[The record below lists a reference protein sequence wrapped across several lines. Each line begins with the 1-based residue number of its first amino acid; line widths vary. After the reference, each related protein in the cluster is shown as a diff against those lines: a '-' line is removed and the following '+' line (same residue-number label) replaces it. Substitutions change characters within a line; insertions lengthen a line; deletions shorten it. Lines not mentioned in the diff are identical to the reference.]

1 MEKAEMKAKIEIDA
15 SQKEVWHPVV
25 KGMKDYLHWFTPIEK
40 DCKVDLMTNCMMQ
53 KVHVEDEVATHDWIL
68 CG

>member
-1 MEKAEMKAKIEIDA
+1 
-15 SQKEVWHPVV
+15 
-25 KGMKDYLHWFTPIEK
+25 MKDYLHWFTPIEK